1 MRSFLVRFIVLA
13 ILAGSVAGAQTQA
26 PPIDVAALQD
36 GAHGNGSILGSTNL
50 PFTGATA
57 FCVPAIPYTYWYFDS
72 LGQPGQSP
80 MYDSRLIAFTRR
92 APIGKQGS
100 FMFSG
105 LAPGRYIVWIS
116 GDQLLGVLTY
126 GPPIASKNAS
136 QGQTSNL
143 MSKFV
148 KLVDVGYGAAI
159 TTF

>member
-1 MRSFLVRFIVLA
+1 
-13 ILAGSVAGAQTQA
+13 
-26 PPIDVAALQD
+26 
-36 GAHGNGSILGSTNL
+36 
-50 PFTGATA
+50 
-57 FCVPAIPYTYWYFDS
+57 
-72 LGQPGQSP
+72 
-80 MYDSRLIAFTRR
+80 
-92 APIGKQGS
+92 
-100 FMFSG
+100 MFSG